1 MDNLAA
7 DPARFD
13 YEADEPMPDENAEK
27 LEAIATVLDEVA
39 EAMERA
45 GKKLLSLR
53 VVDQFIPPTNDPR
66 FGYLPG
72 KRVADAD
79 VIDGMITDARGNVTA
94 WLQDEYKRHFE
105 E

>member
-1 MDNLAA
+1 MSSVDY
-7 DPARFD
+7 DEARFD
-13 YEADEPMPDENAEK
+13 YEADEAMPDENAEK

-45 GKKLLSLR
+45 GKKLLALR

-72 KRVADAD
+72 KMVQDAD
-79 VIDGMITDARGNVTA
+79 VIDGLITDARGNVTA
-94 WLQDEYKRHFE
+94 WLQDEYKKAFE
-105 E
+105 